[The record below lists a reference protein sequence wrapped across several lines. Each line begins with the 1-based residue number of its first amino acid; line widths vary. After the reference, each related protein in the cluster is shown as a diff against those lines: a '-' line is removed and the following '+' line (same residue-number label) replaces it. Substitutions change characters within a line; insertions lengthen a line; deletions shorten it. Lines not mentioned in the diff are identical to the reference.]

1 MPELGFSCA
10 TLELP
15 WRDNRPNIS
24 CIPPNTYPLAWRVSK
39 RWKAFHIQNVPG
51 RSWILMHAGN
61 FAGAVK
67 KGFKTNVQGCVL
79 LGRRFG
85 LIQGQRA
92 VLVSRATVRR
102 FNNLMA
108 GKNARIIIKEQ
119 WEVKHAA

>member
-1 MPELGFSCA
+1 
-10 TLELP
+10 
-15 WRDNRPNIS
+15 
-24 CIPPNTYPLAWRVSK
+24 
-39 RWKAFHIQNVPG
+39 
-51 RSWILMHAGN
+51 MHAGN